1 MSSPTLEGFRVMFR
15 RPSLG
20 LAEISWR
27 WSIGLAWTLLSVYA
41 FLEFLNT
48 LPVSAGELL
57 LLRSR
62 QPALI
67 SQALARIF
75 KGTAPRLILATIVVA
90 AALSLA
96 WIVVAAVG
104 RAATVKALLSY
115 FRGFS
120 TDVPAMS
127 LPFPE
132 KHWRMAPLLGLNF
145 FRVAMT
151 LAAAVGCLGA
161 LLLAGSASKPDAPSP
176 GSATLIFLMLM
187 MLVWLAWTVVNWF
200 LSLAAVFVVAD
211 GCDTFAAIAAAV
223 RLCRSRAGSV
233 FAAGTWFGL
242 AHLVAFFVATSL
254 VAFPLALAKVLPGGV
269 VLGGV
274 LLVTLLYFA
283 VVDFLYTGRLAAYV
297 AIVELPP
304 PPAPVPTPTPLPP
317 QPNQQLHLDMPARV
331 DQDEVILCDLPGAVL
346 PEGEVN

>member
-1 MSSPTLEGFRVMFR
+1 MFR
-15 RPSLG
+15 RPLLG

-27 WSIGLAWTLLSVYA
+27 WSVGLATVLLGTFS
-41 FLEFLNT
+41 FLEYLDT
-48 LPVSAGELL
+48 LPVNAAELL

-75 KGTAPRLILATIVVA
+75 KGTAPRFVLATMVVGA
-90 AALSLA
+90 GLALA
-96 WIVVAAVG
+96 WIVIAAFG
-104 RAATVKALLSY
+104 RAATVRALLSY
-115 FRGFS
+115 FREF
-120 TDVPAMS
+120 TDDSQPVS
-127 LPFPE
+127 LPFPVPQDSN
-132 KHWRMAPLLGLNF
+132 WRLAPLLGLNF
-145 FRVAMT
+145 FRVSMT

-161 LLLAGSASKPDAPSP
+161 MLLAGSTSSKSDPAP
-176 GSATLIFLMLM
+176 GSATLIFLMLL
-187 MLVWLAWTVVNWF
+187 MLVWLTWTVVNWF

-223 RLCRSRAGSV
+223 RLCRNRAGSV

-242 AHLVAFFVATSL
+242 AHLVAFFIATSV
-254 VAFPLALAKVLPGGV
+254 VAFPLALARVLPGGV
-269 VLGGV
+269 VFGGV

-304 PPAPVPTPTPLPP
+304 PMPVVSPPPPPLPP
-317 QPNQQLHLDMPARV
+317 QDSSQLALDLRTCV
-331 DQDEVILCDLPGAVL
+331 DRDELILSDLAGDVL
-346 PEGEVN
+346 PNPAGS